1 MPITRSQMTKQISK
15 GTKKKKK
22 VKIPKKYLAGLSGKE
37 LAKRKK
43 EINKNAR
50 KSSKD
55 PSAYKFATDFTAG
68 GKRRKTKESKHTKK
82 FRRMYG

>member
-1 MPITRSQMTKQISK
+1 MTKQISK

-22 VKIPKKYLAGLSGKE
+22 VKIPKY
-37 LAKRKK
+37 K

>member
-1 MPITRSQMTKQISK
+1 M
-15 GTKKKKK
+15 
-22 VKIPKKYLAGLSGKE
+22 KIRLGEDEANKW
-37 LAKRKK
+37 KK

>member
-1 MPITRSQMTKQISK
+1 MTKQISK

-55 PSAYKFATDFTAG
+55 PSAYKFAAG